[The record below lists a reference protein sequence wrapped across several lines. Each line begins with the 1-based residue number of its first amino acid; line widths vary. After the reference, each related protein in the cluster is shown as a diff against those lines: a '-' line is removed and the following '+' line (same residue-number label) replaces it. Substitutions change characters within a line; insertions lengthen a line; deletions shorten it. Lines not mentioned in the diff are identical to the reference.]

1 MAQEGDG
8 EGEGGEDEVDGVH
21 HGQDQ
26 EKTVERL
33 LVFQVSKIENTF
45 DTTDGS
51 EPEFE
56 IVENISL

>member
-1 MAQEGDG
+1 M
-8 EGEGGEDEVDGVH
+8 DGVH

-26 EKTVERL
+26 EKTVEGL

-56 IVENISL
+56 IVENIILYIVS